1 MGRSMNTEQ
10 AAEYLGYS
18 RQHLANWRVKGGG
31 PTFIKSGRVT
41 YDIDDLDQWKQ
52 DRKRRSTSDP
62 GVTSGSSSAVA

>member
-1 MGRSMNTEQ
+1 MGRSLTTEQ

-31 PTFIKSGRVT
+31 PIFIKSGFKVT

-62 GVTSGSSSAVA
+62 GITSSSSAA